1 MFVRW
6 YNPLIVILKDKKHSH
21 YLHDGNAIGYAF
33 DSMGIISQSTKD
45 CINHLYARGTLE
57 KRRRWDSET
66 MRIAL
71 KKELMDRLSMVLC
84 LHRVF
89 DFKFLGIPNMR
100 AVGVQLAHPPHRRLR
115 H

>member
-1 MFVRW
+1 MGF
-6 YNPLIVILKDKKHSH
+6 
-21 YLHDGNAIGYAF
+21 AF
-33 DSMGIISQSTKD
+33 DSMGVISQSAKD

-71 KKELMDRLSMVLC
+71 KKELLDRLSMVLC

-89 DFKFLGIPNMR
+89 DFKFLGIPYPQHEGGR
-100 AVGVQLAHPPHRRLR
+100 RTTSTPSSSETSTLAGRWATGLKYSCK
-115 H
+115 